1 MTYIFAALFSN
12 FVARGGGGVNLR
24 GKSNRNLIVP
34 FCLPPFA
41 RSKQRT
47 HLVVQSS
54 QEEEIQ
60 LDSNT
65 HREDH
70 IGSQI
75 MAGSIC
81 TYTRFCQNLE
91 IIRRNKFGIFELIWH
106 LTLFKELP
114 NQSITLVIKCKFLIS
129 NLSIVMTAYTN
140 KATASY
146 IKNKRNDLQ
155 L

>member
-1 MTYIFAALFSN
+1 MITFRCCDLYFCISFFQLCSQ
-12 FVARGGGGVNLR
+12 GGVNLR

-114 NQSITLVIKCKFLIS
+114 NQSINHFG
-129 NLSIVMTAYTN
+129 
-140 KATASY
+140 
-146 IKNKRNDLQ
+146 D
-155 L
+155 